1 MDRGEG
7 GDDAPR
13 AWRGVGAEFP
23 AENLDRTRS
32 VKRGHSRAKQ
42 SYVNSG

>member
-7 GDDAPR
+7 GDDDHR

-23 AENLDRTRS
+23 AENLDGTCS
-32 VKRGHSRAKQ
+32 VQRGHSRAKQ